1 MIQGQFGDNGELI
14 FEIEL
19 ITGDGDIIP
28 VDVLL
33 DTGFINGY
41 LAIHSQDIIN
51 LGWQKLSCLFREI
64 SNIKHQ
70 TI

>member
-28 VDVLL
+28 VW
-33 DTGFINGY
+33 N
-41 LAIHSQDIIN
+41 II
-51 LGWQKLSCLFREI
+51 QA
-64 SNIKHQ
+64 KHVVCV
-70 TI
+70 